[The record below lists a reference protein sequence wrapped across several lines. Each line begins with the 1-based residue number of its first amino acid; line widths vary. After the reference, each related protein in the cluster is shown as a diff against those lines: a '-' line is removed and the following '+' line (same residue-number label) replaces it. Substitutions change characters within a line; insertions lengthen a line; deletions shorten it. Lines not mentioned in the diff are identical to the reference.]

1 MQLHLFVMESERGGV
16 VSRIEILFFMGIN
29 FYNDSVET
37 FSMIPSHISNLTS
50 CFPFPFSNLWVLDK
64 LERKRILVQFRMSK
78 NLNAFHIFSYHWF
91 LFFSRIHFKFLL
103 TNSPRFSSFK
113 GTERHDYSHVIIYL
127 SKREYF
133 RYFKCWNACFSMLEN
148 STFV

>member
-50 CFPFPFSNLWVLDK
+50 CFPFPFPNLWVLDK

-91 LFFSRIHFKFLL
+91 LFFFLEFTSNFFSPTILDFHPSRGL
-103 TNSPRFSSFK
+103 S
-113 GTERHDYSHVIIYL
+113 DVIIHMWLSIYL
-127 SKREYF
+127 KESTLDTLNVE
-133 RYFKCWNACFSMLEN
+133 MLV
-148 STFV
+148 FLC